1 MTCYNLMCSP
11 KIHHGKLARLILP
24 KLVHHCSSLFW
35 SNNIMQVPYMF
46 HSASLFKHIPLSHWI
61 SPKKTQQ
68 KSGQETHMRW
78 ENDSS
83 SEFFWHSQ
91 HSYETWPIEIDHQEQ
106 LIIYHHL
113 KWWFSIAT
121 SLLSENHQRLPIVY
135 SSYFPYLHMGMGQNL
150 VPLVNIKIAGK

>member
-1 MTCYNLMCSP
+1 MANLPVLSYQ
-11 KIHHGKLARLILP
+11 
-24 KLVHHCSSLFW
+24 SLFIIVHLCSDQTTSCKFHTCFILHHS
-35 SNNIMQVPYMF
+35 SN
-46 HSASLFKHIPLSHWI
+46 I
-61 SPKKTQQ
+61 SRYPIEYRQKKTQQ